1 MKDILL
7 EVNQLS
13 VTFEEE
19 SRPTLNE
26 LSFSIK
32 KGDSILL
39 LGPSGSGK
47 STLTYC
53 LNGLYPKELDGEMG
67 GTISFCGKS
76 LQQYASGQLNLE
88 VGTVFQD
95 PETQFCMLTVE
106 DEIAFGLENK
116 KTAPG
121 RMDAEI
127 ERVPSLVGLA
137 HRRKD
142 KIHTLSGGQKQKLA
156 LAAVLALNPSMLIL
170 DEPTA
175 NLDPA
180 ASNEL
185 AETIHQLKEQQNL
198 TLLIIEHN
206 IDYWLPVINR
216 TILLDQDG
224 TLFFDGEM
232 TEAINQYDAELEQRG
247 IWLPEATRLAKS
259 AKLAKPWPL
268 AADQLPKGLTL
279 HAERQSANQFD
290 KVLLRIDR
298 GRFKSKDKLLLDIPS
313 LVIHRGE
320 FIAITGRNGSGK
332 TLLSQM
338 MTGLL
343 KHASGKIE
351 FMGKQLKRWKQEE
364 LYQQIGYVF
373 QNPEHQFLSDSVR
386 EEIAFGQSA
395 STAKTEKLLKEIQL
409 IEHADKH
416 PFLLSQGQK
425 RRLSVATM
433 LVQEP
438 QLLVLDEP
446 TFGQDSRTT
455 AMLMQQM
462 TAQHQRGCTI
472 VMITHDMEL
481 VNRYASRVLLVN
493 EGKIILDNTPELLW
507 KTASLA
513 EYGLSLPLT
522 ETYQQQEQKVSLH
535 A

>member
-1 MKDILL
+1 MKDVLL

-19 SRPTLNE
+19 SRPTLHE

-67 GTISFCGKS
+67 GTISFSGKP
-76 LQQYASGQLNLE
+76 LDQYASGQLNLE

-106 DEIAFGLENK
+106 DEVAFGLENK
-116 KTAPG
+116 KMAPEQ
-121 RMDAEI
+121 MDAEI
-127 ERVPSLVGLA
+127 ERVLSLVGLE

-142 KIHTLSGGQKQKLA
+142 TIHTLSGGQKQKLA
-156 LAAVLALNPSMLIL
+156 LAAVLALSPTILIL

-180 ASNEL
+180 ASKEL
-185 AETIHQLKEQQNL
+185 AETICQLKKQQNL

-206 IDYWLPVINR
+206 IDYWLPIIDR
-216 TILLDQDG
+216 TIVLDRNG

-247 IWLPEATRLAKS
+247 IWLPEVTRFAKD
-259 AKLAKPWPL
+259 AKLAKPWPIT
-268 AADQLPKGLTL
+268 ADQLPNGLTL
-279 HAERQSANQFD
+279 HAAKQAANHFG
-290 KVLLRIDR
+290 KVMLQINH
-298 GRFKSKDKLLLDIPS
+298 GRFKSKDKFLLDIPS
-313 LVIHRGE
+313 LAIHQGE
-320 FIAITGRNGSGK
+320 FIAITGKNGSGK

-338 MTGLL
+338 MTGLR
-343 KHASGKIE
+343 KSSSGKIE
-351 FMGKQLKRWKQEE
+351 FLGKQLKRWKQEE

-386 EEIAFGQSA
+386 DEIRFGQPA
-395 STAKTEKLLKEIQL
+395 STAKTEKLIDEIQL
-409 IEHADKH
+409 AEHADKH

-433 LVQEP
+433 LVHEP

-446 TFGQDSRTT
+446 TFGQDSTTT
-455 AMLMQQM
+455 AMLMQQV

-481 VNRYASRVLLVN
+481 VDRYASRVLLVN
-493 EGKIILDNTPELLW
+493 EGKIVLDDTPEAIW
-507 KTASLA
+507 KTADLS
-513 EYGLSLPLT
+513 EYGLSLPLK
-522 ETYQQQEQKVSLH
+522 EAYQQRELKVSLH